1 MKMLPT
7 VVGALL
13 GGLVLL
19 GASTAIAKPRSVL
32 ILPFAPVD
40 LVVRFDAVGFRFHI
54 FSRIRGTSISS
65 SLVPPWL
72 PMCKWRASPGV
83 QSFTV

>member
-1 MKMLPT
+1 MRLRAIPSRA

-32 ILPFAPVD
+32 ILPFAPWQRSTGTPGLTID
-40 LVVRFDAVGFRFHI
+40 RLLSDRKLGSERPYTFR
-54 FSRIRGTSISS
+54 
-65 SLVPPWL
+65 
-72 PMCKWRASPGV
+72 
-83 QSFTV
+83 